1 MAGSGG
7 GQDHDLQLHRPP
19 AGCAQSCG
27 TRTFP
32 HLAASPSTVQA
43 VSVVL
48 GRDDGE
54 AEGGGLVPEQPAAV
68 SATAARA
75 RSTTPGGGADTVAE
89 ALPVE
94 LPARHGDHFPPRPQ
108 RAAS

>member
-1 MAGSGG
+1 MAGRTTTCSFIAG
-7 GQDHDLQLHRPP
+7 P

-48 GRDDGE
+48 GSADGD
-54 AEGGGLVPEQPAAV
+54 ADGGGPVPEQPAAV
-68 SATAARA
+68 SAKAATSAAHQPGRRGYRRRGAACANCLPAMVTTSRRVRA
-75 RSTTPGGGADTVAE
+75 RRLAW
-89 ALPVE
+89 
-94 LPARHGDHFPPRPQ
+94 
-108 RAAS
+108 